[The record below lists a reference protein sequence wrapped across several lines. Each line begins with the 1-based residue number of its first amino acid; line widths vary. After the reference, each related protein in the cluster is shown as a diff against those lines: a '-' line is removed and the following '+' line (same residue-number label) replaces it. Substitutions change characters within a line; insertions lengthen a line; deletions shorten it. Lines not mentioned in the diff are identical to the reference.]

1 MSTPAATM
9 AGVEAPPKLEKKPI
23 KFSNLLLGSG
33 LNMFEVST
41 LGQVSYL
48 PKKMPLLRPLCADRL
63 AFRAAAGGRQ
73 DNHGGQP

>member
-41 LGQVSYL
+41 LGQVSRFQNA
-48 PKKMPLLRPLCADRL
+48 PL
-63 AFRAAAGGRQ
+63 
-73 DNHGGQP
+73 